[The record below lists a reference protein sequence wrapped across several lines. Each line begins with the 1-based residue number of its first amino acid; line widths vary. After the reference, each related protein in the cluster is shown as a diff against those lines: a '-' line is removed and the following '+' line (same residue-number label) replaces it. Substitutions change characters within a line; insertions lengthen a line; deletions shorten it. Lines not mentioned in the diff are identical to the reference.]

1 MSWLQWQQQ
10 QQQQQSCARVRRP
23 GYVASHVVCVG
34 DINTARSGVQLQAS
48 SAEVGWRLVLRARD
62 SAAAPGGRNSGIPAC
77 LAPPPVESD
86 GAEDEAVRDTVA
98 LN

>member
-1 MSWLQWQQQ
+1 
-10 QQQQQSCARVRRP
+10 
-23 GYVASHVVCVG
+23 
-34 DINTARSGVQLQAS
+34 LQAS

-62 SAAAPGGRNSGIPAC
+62 SAAAPGGRNSVIPAC
-77 LAPPPVESD
+77 LAPPSVESD